1 MNAELSEAE
10 LRDLL
15 DAGYR
20 YACALRVSQPDAQ
33 DLVHEAWIKVVRAYG
48 PSPSRAVLLRSIRNL
63 HIDHYRHL
71 RRYHHVPLEDEAHSV
86 QDVRAASDV
95 MDVGDPQLNRCLA
108 RLRDDEREVLFL
120 SVVEGYTAEEIAS
133 MTKRPRGTILSMV
146 HRARIKLKNYI
157 MEDESQASGRSNRR
171 QLK

>member
-1 MNAELSEAE
+1 MSEAE
-10 LRDLL
+10 LQDLL

-20 YACALRVSQPDAQ
+20 YACALRVSQSDAQ
-33 DLVHEAWIKVVRAYG
+33 DLVHEAWLKVVRAYG
-48 PSPSRAVLLRSIRNL
+48 QRPSKPVLLRSIRNL
-63 HIDHYRHL
+63 HIDNYRHL
-71 RRYHHVPLEDEAHSV
+71 RRYKHVSLDDEQHKM
-86 QDVRAASDV
+86 QDRYADDDV
-95 MDVGDPQLNRCLA
+95 TNIGDPQLNRCLA
-108 RLRDDEREVLFL
+108 RLRDEEREVLFL

-157 MEDESQASGRSNRR
+157 MEDESQAVSGSNLR